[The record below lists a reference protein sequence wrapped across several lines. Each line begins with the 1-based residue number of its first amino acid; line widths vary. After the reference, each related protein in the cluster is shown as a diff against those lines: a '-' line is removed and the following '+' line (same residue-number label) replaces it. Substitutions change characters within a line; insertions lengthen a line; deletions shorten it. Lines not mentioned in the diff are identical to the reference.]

1 MRRTTFFILSLALAA
16 AAGCRPFEKASVSPG
31 KTRVVR
37 VAGIVLKWVR
47 AEKEINFERAEPLIR
62 EAAGKGAQLVITT
75 ECFLDGYAI
84 RDKSIPIDQW
94 LAMGERIPGGRYLE
108 RLQKLADELD
118 IHLVAGMLER
128 EGRTTY
134 NSVVLIGPDGKLI
147 GRYRKQHMGHELV
160 RNTPGENSLVFDTP
174 FGKVG
179 LMICADRRY
188 PQTIRKLGEAG
199 AELMLCPSGGMWG
212 PKKNDH
218 HLQARSREN
227 RVPIV
232 FVHPIEFLVTGPDGS
247 ILDRRFAGDVM
258 DVPVEGID
266 GEADKRLVAIF
277 NLHFSGQ

>member
-1 MRRTTFFILSLALAA
+1 
-16 AAGCRPFEKASVSPG
+16 
-31 KTRVVR
+31 
-37 VAGIVLKWVR
+37 
-47 AEKEINFERAEPLIR
+47 
-62 EAAGKGAQLVITT
+62 VITT

-94 LAMGERIPGGRYLE
+94 RALGERIPGGAYLE
-108 RLQKLADELD
+108 RLQNLADELN
-118 IHLVAGMLER
+118 IYLVAGMLEG
-128 EGRTTY
+128 EGLTTY
-134 NSVVLIGPDGKLI
+134 NSAVLIDPDGKLV

-160 RNTPGENSLVFDTP
+160 RNTPGQDSPVFDTP

-188 PQTIRKLGEAG
+188 PETIRKLGEAG

-227 RVPIV
+227 DVPIV
-232 FVHPIEFLVTGPDGS
+232 FVHPIEFLVTGPDGT

-258 DVPVEGID
+258 DVPVDGI
-266 GEADKRLVAIF
+266 GGAADKHLVAIMD
-277 NLHFSGQ
+277 LPLEQR